1 MRAFFTPPIPNV
13 SGENAIMSLEDVSSG
28 RDLPDDIN
36 VIIEIEMN
44 SEPVKYEVDKDTGAL
59 FVDRILTT
67 PMHYPCNYGYI
78 PHTLCG
84 DGDPLDVLVM
94 MPVPVQPGSVIRCRP
109 LGVLYMADESGED
122 AKLFAVP
129 HTKVFPA
136 YQDLKS
142 IEDVKPLML
151 ERIAHF
157 FAHYKDLEKG
167 KWVKI
172 EGWKGV
178 EEARQEISAS
188 IERYIAAP
196 DKPNF

>member
-1 MRAFFTPPIPNV
+1 
-13 SGENAIMSLEDVSSG
+13 MSLQDVSSG
-28 RDLPDDIN
+28 RDLPNDIN
-36 VIIEIEMN
+36 VIIEIPMN
-44 SEPVKYEVDKDTGAL
+44 SEPVKYEVDKDIGAL
-59 FVDRILTT
+59 FVDRVLTT

-109 LGVLYMADESGED
+109 LGVLYMTDESGED

-129 HTKVFPA
+129 HDKVFPA
-136 YQDLKS
+136 YKDYKS
-142 IEDVKPLML
+142 IEDVNPLML

-172 EGWKGV
+172 DGWKGLDAAREEINASV
-178 EEARQEISAS
+178 EKYLR
-188 IERYIAAP
+188 AP
-196 DKPNF
+196 DKPSF

>member
-1 MRAFFTPPIPNV
+1 MRAFFTPRYPNV

-136 YQDLKS
+136 YQDLES